1 MAIPDRRT
9 LEKERGRVFDALES
23 AARMVGQR
31 DAYILEH
38 DLREE
43 AIIHR
48 LAYYLEEILLK
59 DESLGL
65 KGYSVDCQYNSGA
78 GYRRKYLQVPWPKG
92 SQSQLRKRDSH
103 VRPDL
108 IVHQRGTDGINL
120 LMVEV
125 KKSSTISQ
133 AARKFALLK
142 CEAYRAS
149 GLSYL
154 FTGYVCFTTGQSLK
168 PRTEPF
174 TELIKFP

>member
-1 MAIPDRRT
+1 MAGPDRKR
-9 LEKERGRVFDALES
+9 LEKGRGQAFDTLES
-23 AARMVGQR
+23 AVRMVGQR

-38 DLREE
+38 NLRGE

-48 LAYYLEEILLK
+48 LAYYLEEIILK
-59 DESLGL
+59 DKTLNLE
-65 KGYSVDCQYNSGA
+65 GYSVDCQYNSGA
-78 GYRRKYLQVPWPKG
+78 GYRREYLQVPWPKG
-92 SQSQLRKRDSH
+92 SQSQLRKRDQR

-108 IVHQRGTDGINL
+108 IVHQRGTDGVNL

-142 CEAYRAS
+142 GQAYRAS

-154 FTGYVCFTTGQSLK
+154 FTGYVCFIMGQNLN
-168 PRTEPF
+168 PRADPF
-174 TELIKFP
+174 SELLKFP